1 MSVGGQVKSISEQL
15 KEAQAIY
22 NSATDLAFKNM
33 AQEEIEKLKQDL
45 KIKEQT
51 NLPNNAI
58 LEIRAGAGGDEA
70 ELFASDLLKM
80 YLKYAEKKAWKINTI
95 EQNTN
100 NIGGIKSVFVE
111 LRGER
116 VYTKLQ
122 NEGGVHRV
130 QRIPETEK
138 KGRVHTSTA
147 TVAIIP
153 EVENEEIEL
162 KANDIRVDVFR
173 AKGHGGQGV
182 NTTDS
187 AVRITHLPTNI
198 VISIQDERSQIK
210 NRDKALKILKGKLYT
225 LRQSL
230 AGRNIANQRSNQ
242 VGTGDRS
249 EKIRTYNFPQDRV
262 TDHRLKKSFSN
273 LEKILAGNL
282 DTILEKFDNYKFVI

>member
-1 MSVGGQVKSISEQL
+1 MGQVKSISEQL
-15 KEAQAIY
+15 KEAESIY
-22 NSATDLAFKNM
+22 DTVTDLAFKKM
-33 AQEEIEKLKQDL
+33 AKDEIEKLKSDL
-45 KIKEQT
+45 KIKDQM

-58 LEIRAGAGGDEA
+58 LEIRAGTGGDEA

-80 YLKYAEKKAWKINTI
+80 YLKYAERKDWKTNII

-100 NIGGIKSVFVE
+100 SIGGIKSVFIE
-111 LRGER
+111 LRGEH
-116 VYTKLQ
+116 VYRALK

-130 QRIPETEK
+130 QRIPSTEK
-138 KGRVHTSTA
+138 RGRVHTSTA

-153 EVENEEIEL
+153 EIENNEIEL
-162 KANDIRVDVFR
+162 KANELRVDVYR

-198 VISIQDERSQIK
+198 VVSIQDERSQIK
-210 NRDKALKILKGKLYT
+210 NRDKALKIIKGKLYT

-230 AGRNIANQRSNQ
+230 AGRNISDERSDQ

-249 EKIRTYNFPQDRV
+249 EKIRTYNYPQDRI
-262 TDHRLKKSFSN
+262 TDHRVNKSFSN
-273 LEKILAGNL
+273 ISRILSGNL
-282 DTILEKFDNYKFVI
+282 DVIIEKLDK

>member
-1 MSVGGQVKSISEQL
+1 MGGQVKSISEQL

>member
-1 MSVGGQVKSISEQL
+1 VGGQVKSISEQL

-100 NIGGIKSVFVE
+100 NNGGKKSDFVE

-282 DTILEKFDNYKFVI
+282 DTILEKFDNYKFEI

>member
-1 MSVGGQVKSISEQL
+1 MGGQVKSISEQL

-51 NLPNNAI
+51 NLSNNAI

>member
-1 MSVGGQVKSISEQL
+1 MGGQVKSISEQL
-15 KEAQAIY
+15 KEAQALY
-22 NSATDLAFKNM
+22 DSATDLAFKNM
-33 AQEEIEKLKQDL
+33 AEEEIEKLKLDL
-45 KIKEQT
+45 KIKEQA

-70 ELFASDLLKM
+70 ELFANDLLKM
-80 YLKYAEKKAWKINTI
+80 YLKYAEKKGWKSNII
-95 EQNTN
+95 EQSTN

-111 LRGER
+111 LRGEH
-116 VYTKLQ
+116 VYAKLR

-138 KGRVHTSTA
+138 KGRVHTSTV

-153 EVENEEIEL
+153 EVENEKIEL
-162 KANDIRVDVFR
+162 KANEIRVDVYR

-230 AGRNIANQRSNQ
+230 AGQNIANQRSNQ

-249 EKIRTYNFPQDRV
+249 EKIRTYNFPQDRI
-262 TDHRLKKSFSN
+262 TDHRLNKSFSN
-273 LEKILAGNL
+273 IEKILAGNL
-282 DTILEKFDNYKFVI
+282 DTILEKFDK

>member
-1 MSVGGQVKSISEQL
+1 VGGQVKSISEQL

>member
-1 MSVGGQVKSISEQL
+1 VGGQVKSISEQL

-51 NLPNNAI
+51 NLSNNAI